1 MAIIQNDRDIALQ
14 ATSPR
19 VLAYNFGT
27 DGNFLGKLNGTAVA
41 TVVSAALAPNGDIT
55 ETILENSGTVITVNS
70 SVLFQSLGIGSAGV
84 FIGSGGLFGK
94 DSAGATTFSID
105 ASTGNAVF
113 NGTLSAVQITS
124 GTLDTGRIGATSITA
139 DKIATGTIT
148 ATQIATSTITAT
160 QIAASTI
167 TVDKMNVSTLS
178 AINANLG
185 TVTAGNITGTANL
198 DITGKGVFSGAY
210 TSSGF
215 TAAVHANE
223 ASAAGY
229 GIYARAGSGGAG
241 VYGFAGS
248 ASQTG
253 VMAIG
258 VFGGVA
264 LRITGPIEVTV
275 PTTALNLNADMLDG
289 YHSTSFC
296 SIVPT
301 DSGTCTVAGQG
312 FSIFVTIAGYRSR
325 GQSNIVYIEPT
336 SDRKLKQDIVPEQYG
351 LDFINSLIPVQY
363 RLIANP
369 KLKYHGFIAQDV
381 EPLVEK
387 NDSLFQTHD
396 DGTVGTDYNS
406 IIAPLV
412 KAVQELTVELNNVK
426 KELED
431 VKKNKC

>member
-148 ATQIATSTITAT
+148 ATQIATSPITAT

-167 TVDKMNVSTLS
+167 NV
-178 AINANLG
+178 
-185 TVTAGNITGTANL
+185 
-198 DITGKGVFSGAY
+198 DITGKGVFGGAY

-396 DGTVGTDYNS
+396 
-406 IIAPLV
+406 
-412 KAVQELTVELNNVK
+412 
-426 KELED
+426 
-431 VKKNKC
+431 